1 MQLDLVRNVH
11 DKEWTIGEIRIGGVF
26 QCYTLEDEY
35 RAVKVKA
42 ETRIPEGVYNIELR
56 TVGGFH
62 EKYLRKFGST
72 FHKGMLWIKNVPG
85 FEYILIHIGNTE
97 KDTAGCV
104 LVGSTRNVVTG
115 TVGSSEV
122 AYRKLYP
129 VVLAAIQRG
138 EKVTISV
145 SRM

>member
-1 MQLDLVRNVH
+1 MTASG
-11 DKEWTIGEIRIGGVF
+11 WS
-26 QCYTLEDEY
+26 
-35 RAVKVKA
+35 A
-42 ETRIPEGVYNIELR
+42 EQVVQVGHALAYGCELR

-145 SRM
+145 SRK